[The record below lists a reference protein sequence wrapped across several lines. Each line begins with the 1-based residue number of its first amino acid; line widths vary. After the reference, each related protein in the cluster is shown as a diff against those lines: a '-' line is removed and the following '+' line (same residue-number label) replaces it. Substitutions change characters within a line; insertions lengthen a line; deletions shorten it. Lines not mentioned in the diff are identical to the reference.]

1 MQYCGGQ
8 GLSLRR
14 RYCGREDPMKKHFFS
29 IVIFIMFIVGLSVLL
44 YPAIS
49 EYINSKHASR
59 VISEYNEKLS
69 DSSEAE
75 LDAIFTAAENYNK
88 LLNSNPSAFYEPT
101 LISGYEDTL
110 DITGTGIMGYIDI
123 DRINVELPIYHGIGK
138 AVLQVGAGHLPG
150 TSLPVGGES
159 SHSVLSGHRGLPSAK
174 LFTDLDELEVGDVFT
189 ITILNRCFTYEID
202 QIKIVLPEESDD
214 LRIVDGKDYCTL
226 LTCTPYGI
234 NTHRLLVRGVRVE
247 NTEVKKAGVFVK
259 NEAFRIDPLIV
270 APIAAVPLLIITFT
284 LIFISDKRQKKKP
297 KK

>member
-1 MQYCGGQ
+1 
-8 GLSLRR
+8 
-14 RYCGREDPMKKHFFS
+14 MKKHFFS
-29 IVIFIMFIVGLSVLL
+29 IAIFIMFIVGLSVLL

-69 DSSEAE
+69 DSSEDELNAVFAKAE
-75 LDAIFTAAENYNK
+75 DYNK
-88 LLNSNPSAFYEPT
+88 RLHDSPSAFFEPS
-101 LISGYEDTL
+101 LVSGYKDTL

-123 DRINVELPIYHGIGK
+123 DRINVELPIYHGISK
-138 AVLQVGAGHLPG
+138 ELLQVGVGHLTG

-159 SHSVLSGHRGLPSAK
+159 THCVLSGHRGLPSAK
-174 LFTDLDELEVGDVFT
+174 LFTDLDELEIGDTFT
-189 ITILNRCFTYEID
+189 ITILDRRFTYEVD
-202 QIKIVLPEESDD
+202 QIKTVLPEEFDD
-214 LRIVDGKDYCTL
+214 LRIADGKDYCTL

-234 NTHRLLVRGVRVE
+234 NTHRLLVRGVRTE
-247 NTEVKKAGVFVK
+247 NTEEKKIGVFVK

-284 LIFISDKRQKKKP
+284 LIFISDKRQRKKT

>member
-1 MQYCGGQ
+1 
-8 GLSLRR
+8 
-14 RYCGREDPMKKHFFS
+14 MKKHFFS
-29 IVIFIMFIVGLSVLL
+29 IAIFIMFIVGLSVLL

-69 DSSEAE
+69 DSSEDELNAVFAKAE
-75 LDAIFTAAENYNK
+75 EYNK
-88 LLNSNPSAFYEPT
+88 RLHNNTSAFFEPS
-101 LISGYEDTL
+101 LVSGYDDTL

-138 AVLQVGAGHLPG
+138 EVLQVGVGHLTG

-159 SHSVLSGHRGLPSAK
+159 THCVLSGHRGLPSAK
-174 LFTDLDELEVGDVFT
+174 LFTDLDELEIGDTFT
-189 ITILNRCFTYEID
+189 ITILDRRFTYEVD
-202 QIKIVLPEESDD
+202 QIKTVLPEEFDD
-214 LRIVDGKDYCTL
+214 LRIADGKDYCTL

-234 NTHRLLVRGVRVE
+234 NTHRLLVRGVRIE
-247 NTEVKKAGVFVK
+247 NTEEKKVGVFVR

-284 LIFISDKRQKKKP
+284 LIFISDKRQRKKT

>member
-1 MQYCGGQ
+1 
-8 GLSLRR
+8 
-14 RYCGREDPMKKHFFS
+14 MKKHFFS
-29 IVIFIMFIVGLSVLL
+29 IAIFIMFIVGLSVLL

-69 DSSEAE
+69 DSSEDELNAVFAKAE
-75 LDAIFTAAENYNK
+75 DYNK
-88 LLNSNPSAFYEPT
+88 RLHDSPSAFFEPS
-101 LISGYEDTL
+101 LVSGYKDTL

-123 DRINVELPIYHGIGK
+123 DRINVELPIYHGISK
-138 AVLQVGAGHLPG
+138 ELLQVGVGHLTG

-159 SHSVLSGHRGLPSAK
+159 THCVLSGHRGLPSAK
-174 LFTDLDELEVGDVFT
+174 LFTDLDELEIGDTFT
-189 ITILNRCFTYEID
+189 ITILDRRFTYEVD
-202 QIKIVLPEESDD
+202 QIKTVLPEEFDD
-214 LRIVDGKDYCTL
+214 LRIADGKDYCTL

-234 NTHRLLVRGVRVE
+234 NTHRLLVRGVRIE
-247 NTEVKKAGVFVK
+247 NTEEKKIGVFVK

-284 LIFISDKRQKKKP
+284 LIFISDKRQRKKT

>member
-1 MQYCGGQ
+1 
-8 GLSLRR
+8 
-14 RYCGREDPMKKHFFS
+14 MKKHFFS
-29 IVIFIMFIVGLSVLL
+29 IAIFIMFIVGLSVLL

-69 DSSEAE
+69 DSSTEE
-75 LDAIFTAAENYNK
+75 LDAVFAKAEDYNK
-88 LLNSNPSAFYEPT
+88 RLHDSPSAFFEPD
-101 LISGYEDTL
+101 LVSGYEDTL

-123 DRINVELPIYHGIGK
+123 DRINVELPIYHGIAK
-138 AVLQVGAGHLPG
+138 EVLQVGVGHLTG

-159 SHSVLSGHRGLPSAK
+159 THCVLSGHRGLPSAK
-174 LFTDLDELEVGDVFT
+174 LFTDLDELEVGDTFT
-189 ITILNRCFTYEID
+189 ITILDRRFTYEVD
-202 QIKIVLPEESDD
+202 QIKIVLPEEFED
-214 LRIVDGKDYCTL
+214 LRIADGKDYCTL

-234 NTHRLLVRGVRVE
+234 NTHRLLVRGVRIE
-247 NTEVKKAGVFVK
+247 NIEEKKVGVYVK

-284 LIFISDKRQKKKP
+284 LIFISDKRQKKKT

>member
-1 MQYCGGQ
+1 
-8 GLSLRR
+8 
-14 RYCGREDPMKKHFFS
+14 MKKHFFS

>member
-1 MQYCGGQ
+1 
-8 GLSLRR
+8 
-14 RYCGREDPMKKHFFS
+14 MKKHFFS
-29 IVIFIMFIVGLSVLL
+29 IAIFIMFIVGLSVLL

-69 DSSEAE
+69 DSSEDELNAVFAKAE
-75 LDAIFTAAENYNK
+75 DYNK
-88 LLNSNPSAFYEPT
+88 RLHDSPSAFFEPS
-101 LISGYEDTL
+101 LVSGYKDTL

-123 DRINVELPIYHGIGK
+123 DRINVELPIYHGISK
-138 AVLQVGAGHLPG
+138 ELLQVGIGHLTG

-159 SHSVLSGHRGLPSAK
+159 THCVLSGHRGLPSAK
-174 LFTDLDELEVGDVFT
+174 LFTDLDELEIGDTFT
-189 ITILNRCFTYEID
+189 ITILDRRFTYEVD
-202 QIKIVLPEESDD
+202 QIKTVLPEEFDD
-214 LRIVDGKDYCTL
+214 LRIADGKDYCTL

-234 NTHRLLVRGVRVE
+234 NTHRLLVRGVRTE
-247 NTEVKKAGVFVK
+247 NTEEKKIGVFVK

-284 LIFISDKRQKKKP
+284 LIFISDKRQRKKT

>member
-1 MQYCGGQ
+1 
-8 GLSLRR
+8 
-14 RYCGREDPMKKHFFS
+14 MKKHFFS
-29 IVIFIMFIVGLSVLL
+29 IAILIMFIVGLSVLL

-69 DSSEAE
+69 DSSEDELNAVFAKAE
-75 LDAIFTAAENYNK
+75 DYNK
-88 LLNSNPSAFYEPT
+88 RLHDSPSAFFEPS
-101 LISGYEDTL
+101 LVSGYKDTL

-123 DRINVELPIYHGIGK
+123 DRINVELPIYHGISK
-138 AVLQVGAGHLPG
+138 ELLQVGVGHLTG

-159 SHSVLSGHRGLPSAK
+159 THCVLSGHRGLPSAK
-174 LFTDLDELEVGDVFT
+174 LFTDLDELEIGDTFT
-189 ITILNRCFTYEID
+189 ITILDRRFTYEVD
-202 QIKIVLPEESDD
+202 QIKTVLPEEFDD
-214 LRIVDGKDYCTL
+214 LRIADGKDYCTL

-234 NTHRLLVRGVRVE
+234 NTHRLLVRGVRTE
-247 NTEVKKAGVFVK
+247 NTEEKKIGVFVK

-284 LIFISDKRQKKKP
+284 LIFISDKRQRKKT